1 MAKKKS
7 VEELYKSIFSI
18 RDKLQEALQ
27 LAADVSNQAQAFG
40 GEISRV
46 LTEQF
51 NKFFIPEITKFVDDA
66 NTPGAMLPLVSFLD
80 SVPLAMT
87 RGEPTP
93 QEIAPMPINATA
105 EANIAAPPT
114 APAGGSYAAQVQVQ
128 ERLGRNACGWEKH
141 PSEVDADIDD
151 YEYEWE
157 RHPDELS
164 YEDDD
169 FEDDPHPYAMDTV
182 MDEKKTRESVEGEYW
197 LVNYWTASKVKKAI
211 AVKLDFADF
220 EEAEEEV
227 ESLIPEPYTK
237 MVVRGRV
244 PKWSLDREGINVIE
258 SCAKLSSKKRVKE
271 YYAVAQSCAGQTS
284 LEGGGLKE
292 SSIKEGFLGDI
303 RRKTGESKKFMK
315 EGFPIGE
322 EVESDFEEEVPSRE
336 SLTQEF
342 LSMEDAI
349 SNIPGKYEMQVADDN
364 FKTMIDS
371 YIDQY
376 NDSFPE
382 IPAESDNV
390 ETWSDELLES
400 IVASGKEMVDQV
412 IPLKEAESERLDLD
426 KAKGESYGIYRK
438 NTGGSS
444 LGDQSNME
452 DFLVATRNTKEE
464 ADALVKELEATIL
477 PSEKEFLGIEY
488 FVKPLKIEAKKEP
501 EGKPAKKDASLKE
514 ANLNFS
520 DGVTLNTGGK
530 LRVVKKYDGYY
541 VVGDGMSVPVSDREE
556 GYELIN
562 ELNNPSEKP
571 WKGHEGGELPY
582 VGKNDATAHA
592 VWNKN
597 IGKYEPRVKVA
608 FLAKNPDIGLVRK
621 EIKIPVGKSGIGDKF
636 TRVYE
641 FQWETNEIPYL
652 DPFYMFRSSF
662 LEAQSE
668 YKQYFRP
675 YGRTRVGEI
684 VIWQD

>member
-114 APAGGSYAAQVQVQ
+114 APARGSYAAQVQVQ

-141 PSEVDADIDD
+141 P
-151 YEYEWE
+151 
-157 RHPDELS
+157 
-164 YEDDD
+164 
-169 FEDDPHPYAMDTV
+169 
-182 MDEKKTRESVEGEYW
+182 
-197 LVNYWTASKVKKAI
+197 
-211 AVKLDFADF
+211 
-220 EEAEEEV
+220 
-227 ESLIPEPYTK
+227 
-237 MVVRGRV
+237 
-244 PKWSLDREGINVIE
+244 
-258 SCAKLSSKKRVKE
+258 
-271 YYAVAQSCAGQTS
+271 AVAQSYAGQTS

-349 SNIPGKYEMQVADDN
+349 SNIPCKYEMQVADDN

-488 FVKPLKIEAKKEP
+488 FAKPLKIEAKKEP
-501 EGKPAKKDASLKE
+501 EGKPSKKDASLKE